1 MQQLDT
7 MLGLLLLLLATTP
20 STVAVAAAR
29 TLVIPLHWAQPEGRL
44 VFNLSVARYRRGRA
58 LCTDC
63 SHTQYILAHTPRWFV
78 CCLFVLYGKS
88 RMKIIYRQ
96 GCV

>member
-44 VFNLSVARYRRGRA
+44 VFNLSVAR
-58 LCTDC
+58 
-63 SHTQYILAHTPRWFV
+63 
-78 CCLFVLYGKS
+78 
-88 RMKIIYRQ
+88 
-96 GCV
+96 